1 MYYRQDNTFIYT
13 VKTRTIPKMSKP
25 VIESFVDH
33 DGALKFTVKQINVSL
48 ANAVRRTILA
58 DIPTYCF
65 RTLPHAENRVHITT
79 NTGRLNNEIIK
90 QRMGCIPI
98 HIKANDPDFEHFNVE
113 DYRVVLDVQNTGTAS
128 EYVRTNDFRM
138 VNAKTGKELSE
149 SVVRRIF
156 PPDAIT
162 GGYILIARLMPRLTQ
177 FVEGERLALTAEIG
191 VGTARM
197 DGMYNVVS
205 TCAYC
210 ATPNAEEADK
220 VWAERAK
227 ILERD
232 GNDAASIAFEK
243 KNWYAMEANRYVN
256 PDSFDFIIESL
267 GVYSNVE
274 ILTKACMLLIEKCK
288 KFVSD
293 IENASGDVDV
303 APSETTLT
311 NGYDVTL
318 QNEDYTLGKCIEY
331 FLHTTHYAG
340 SRTLSFCGFRKNHPH
355 DTHSMIRMAF
365 RAPTDVDVEHAYL
378 IQAARDS
385 AAVFESM
392 ISQIH
397 R

>member
-1 MYYRQDNTFIYT
+1 
-13 VKTRTIPKMSKP
+13 MSKP

-33 DGALKFTVKQINVSL
+33 DGTLKFTVKQINVSL

-65 RTLPHAENRVHITT
+65 RTLPHAENRVDITA
-79 NTGRLNNEIIK
+79 NTTRLNNEIIK

-98 HIKANDPDFEHFNVE
+98 HLKANDPDFEHFNVE
-113 DYRVVLDVQNTGTAS
+113 DYRVVLDVQNTGTANA
-128 EYVRTNDFRM
+128 YVTTKDFRM
-138 VNAKTGKELSE
+138 VNVKTGKELSE

-162 GGYILIARLMPRLTQ
+162 SGYILLARLMPRLTQ

-191 VGTARM
+191 VGTSRM

-210 ATPNAEEADK
+210 ATPNVEEAEK

-232 GNDAASIAFEK
+232 GNDPAAIAFEK
-243 KNWYAMEANRYVN
+243 KNWFAMEAQRYTHS
-256 PDSFDFIIESL
+256 DSFDFIIESV
-267 GVYSNVE
+267 GVYSNTE
-274 ILTKACMLLIEKCK
+274 IVTKSCLLLVEKCK
-288 KFVSD
+288 KLISD

-303 APSETTLT
+303 SPSDTTLS

-331 FLHTTHYAG
+331 FIHTNHYAG
-340 SRTLSFCGFRKNHPH
+340 SKTVSFCGFRKNHPH

-365 RAPTDVDVEHAYL
+365 RAPTDADIVHAYL
-378 IQAARDS
+378 IAAARDS
-385 AAVFESM
+385 AAVFESI

>member
-1 MYYRQDNTFIYT
+1 MPEPI
-13 VKTRTIPKMSKP
+13 
-25 VIESFVDH
+25 IESFTDH
-33 DGALKFTVKQINVSL
+33 DGTLKFTVKQINVSL

-65 RTLPHAENRVHITT
+65 RTLPHAENRVQITA
-79 NTGRLNNEIIK
+79 NTTRLNNEIIK

-98 HIKANDPDFEHFNVE
+98 HLKANDPDFEQFNVE
-113 DYRVVLDVQNTGTAS
+113 DYRVVLDVQNTGTANQ
-128 EYVRTNDFRM
+128 YVTTKDFRM
-138 VNAKTGKELSE
+138 VNIKTGKELSE

-162 GGYILIARLMPRLTQ
+162 GGYILIARLIPRLTQ

-205 TCAYC
+205 TCSYS
-210 ATPNAEEADK
+210 ATPNVEEADK

-227 ILERD
+227 LLERE
-232 GNDAASIAFEK
+232 GNDTAAIAFEK
-243 KNWYAMEANRYVN
+243 KNWFAMEANRYIH
-256 PDSFDFIIESL
+256 PDSFDFIIETI
-267 GVYSNVE
+267 GVYSNTE
-274 ILTKACMLLIEKCK
+274 IVTKACMLLIEKCK
-288 KFVSD
+288 KLVSD

-303 APSETTLT
+303 SPSDTTLT

-331 FLHTTHYAG
+331 FIHQNHYLG
-340 SRTLSFCGFRKNHPH
+340 SKTVSFCGFRKNHPH
-355 DTHSMIRMAF
+355 DTHSMIRVAF
-365 RAPTDVDVEHAYL
+365 HAPTDVDIVNTYL
-378 IQAARDS
+378 MQAARDS
-385 AAVFESM
+385 SAVFQSL

>member
-1 MYYRQDNTFIYT
+1 
-13 VKTRTIPKMSKP
+13 MSKP
-25 VIESFVDH
+25 VIESFTDH
-33 DGALKFTVKQINVSL
+33 DGTLKFTVSQINVSL

-65 RTLPHAENRVHITT
+65 RTLPHAENRVDITT
-79 NTGRLNNEIIK
+79 NTTRLNNEIIK

-98 HIKANDPDFEHFNVE
+98 HLKANDPDFEHFNVE
-113 DYRVVLDVQNTGTAS
+113 DYRVVLDVQNTGTATA
-128 EYVRTNDFRM
+128 YVTTKDFRM
-138 VNAKTGKELSE
+138 VTVKTGKELSE

-162 GGYILIARLMPRLTQ
+162 GGYILLARLMPRLTQ

-205 TCAYC
+205 TCSYR
-210 ATPNAEEADK
+210 ATPNVEEAEK
-220 VWAERAK
+220 VWTERAK
-227 ILERD
+227 ALERD
-232 GNDAASIAFEK
+232 GNDLAAIATEK
-243 KNWYAMEANRYVN
+243 KNWFAMEAQRYTHS
-256 PDSFDFIIESL
+256 DSFDFIIESV

-274 ILTKACMLLIEKCK
+274 IVTKSCLLLVEKCK
-288 KFVSD
+288 KMIAD

-303 APSETTLT
+303 APSDTTLS

-331 FLHTTHYAG
+331 FLHTNHYAG
-340 SRTLSFCGFRKNHPH
+340 SKTVSFCGFRKNHPH
-355 DTHSMIRMAF
+355 DTHSMVRLAF
-365 RAPTDVDVEHAYL
+365 HAPTDVDIVHTYL

-385 AAVFESM
+385 AAVFESI

>member
-1 MYYRQDNTFIYT
+1 
-13 VKTRTIPKMSKP
+13 MSKP
-25 VIESFVDH
+25 VIESFTDH
-33 DGALKFTVKQINVSL
+33 DGILKFTVKGVNVSL
-48 ANAVRRTILA
+48 ANAVRRTILS

-79 NTGRLNNEIIK
+79 NTTRLNNEIIK

-177 FVEGERLALTAEIG
+177 FVEGERLALSAEIG

-227 ILERD
+227 MLERD

-256 PDSFDFIIESL
+256 SDSFDFIIESV

-311 NGYDVTL
+311 NGYDVTM

-331 FLHTTHYAG
+331 FLHTTHYMG
-340 SRTLSFCGFRKNHPH
+340 SQTLSFCGFRKSHPH
-355 DTHSMIRMAF
+355 DTHSMVRMAF
-365 RAPTDVDVEHAYL
+365 RAPTDVDIVHAYL

>member
-1 MYYRQDNTFIYT
+1 
-13 VKTRTIPKMSKP
+13 MSKP
-25 VIESFVDH
+25 VIESFTDH
-33 DGALKFTVKQINVSL
+33 DGTLKFTVSGINVSL

-65 RTLPHAENRVHITT
+65 RTLPHAENRVQITA
-79 NTGRLNNEIIK
+79 NTTRLNNEIIK

-98 HIKANDPDFEHFNVE
+98 HIKANDPDFEQFNVA

-128 EYVRTNDFRM
+128 EYVTTKHFRI

-156 PPDAIT
+156 PHDAMT

-177 FVEGERLALTAEIG
+177 NVEGERLALTAEIG

-210 ATPNAEEADK
+210 ATPNVAEADK
-220 VWAERAK
+220 VWAECAK
-227 ILERD
+227 ALERD
-232 GNDAASIAFEK
+232 GNEAAFIASER
-243 KNWYAMEANRYVN
+243 KNWFAMEAQRYTHS
-256 PDSFDFIIESL
+256 DSFDFIIESV
-267 GVYSNVE
+267 GVYSNTE
-274 ILTKACMLLIEKCK
+274 IVTKACLLLVEKCNK
-288 KFVSD
+288 MISD
-293 IENASGDVDV
+293 MENASGDVDV
-303 APSETTLT
+303 APSDTTLS

-318 QNEDYTLGKCIEY
+318 QNEDYTLGKCVEY
-331 FLHTTHYAG
+331 FLHANHYEG
-340 SRTLSFCGFRKNHPH
+340 SRTISFCGFRKNHPH
-355 DTHSMIRMAF
+355 DTHSMIRLAF
-365 RAPTDVDVEHAYL
+365 HAPTDVDIVHTYL
-378 IQAARDS
+378 MQAARDS
-385 AAVFESM
+385 AAVFQSL

>member
-1 MYYRQDNTFIYT
+1 
-13 VKTRTIPKMSKP
+13 MSKP

-33 DGALKFTVKQINVSL
+33 DGTLKFTVKQINVSL

-65 RTLPHAENRVHITT
+65 RTLPHAENRVDITA
-79 NTGRLNNEIIK
+79 NTTRLNNEIIK

-98 HIKANDPDFEHFNVE
+98 HLKANDPDFEHFNVE
-113 DYRVVLDVQNTGTAS
+113 DYRVVLDVQNTGTANA
-128 EYVRTNDFRM
+128 YVTTKDFRM
-138 VNAKTGKELSE
+138 VNVKTGKELSE

-162 GGYILIARLMPRLTQ
+162 SGYILLARLMPRLTQ

-191 VGTARM
+191 VGTSRM

-210 ATPNAEEADK
+210 ATPNVEEAEK

-232 GNDAASIAFEK
+232 GNDPAAIAFEK
-243 KNWYAMEANRYVN
+243 KNWFAMEAQRYTH
-256 PDSFDFIIESL
+256 PDSFDFIIESV
-267 GVYSNVE
+267 GVYSNTE
-274 ILTKACMLLIEKCK
+274 IVTKSCLLLVEKCK
-288 KFVSD
+288 KLISD

-303 APSETTLT
+303 SPSDTTLS

-331 FLHTTHYAG
+331 FIHTNHYAG
-340 SRTLSFCGFRKNHPH
+340 SKTVSFCGFRKNHPH

-365 RAPTDVDVEHAYL
+365 RAPTDADIVHAYL
-378 IQAARDS
+378 IAAARDS
-385 AAVFESM
+385 AAVFESI

>member
-1 MYYRQDNTFIYT
+1 
-13 VKTRTIPKMSKP
+13 MSKP

-33 DGALKFTVKQINVSL
+33 DGTLKFTVKQINVSL

-65 RTLPHAENRVHITT
+65 RTLPHAENRVDITT
-79 NTGRLNNEIIK
+79 NTTRLNNEIIK

-98 HIKANDPDFEHFNVE
+98 HLKANDPDFEHFNVE
-113 DYRVVLDVQNTGTAS
+113 DYRVVLDVQNTGTATA
-128 EYVRTNDFRM
+128 YVTTKDFRM
-138 VNAKTGKELSE
+138 VNMKTGKELSE

-162 GGYILIARLMPRLTQ
+162 GGYILLARLMPRLTQ

-210 ATPNAEEADK
+210 ATPNTEEADK

-227 ILERD
+227 ILDRD
-232 GNDAASIAFEK
+232 GNDAAAIAFEK
-243 KNWYAMEANRYVN
+243 KNWYAMEANRYVV
-256 PDSFDFIIESL
+256 PDSFDFIIETV

-274 ILTKACMLLIEKCK
+274 ILTKACLLLVEKCNK
-288 KFVSD
+288 LVSD

-303 APSETTLT
+303 TPSDTTLS
-311 NGYDVTL
+311 NGYDITM

-331 FLHTTHYAG
+331 FIHTNHYAG
-340 SRTLSFCGFRKNHPH
+340 SKTVSFCGFRKNHPH
-355 DTHSMIRMAF
+355 DTHSIIRVAF
-365 RAPTDVDVEHAYL
+365 RAPTDVEIVHAYL

-385 AAVFESM
+385 AAVFESL

>member
-1 MYYRQDNTFIYT
+1 MYIDNPNTLLYT
-13 VKTRTIPKMSKP
+13 VKTTTMSKP
-25 VIESFVDH
+25 VIESFTDH
-33 DGALKFTVKQINVSL
+33 DGTLRFTVSQINVSL
-48 ANAVRRTILA
+48 ANAVRRTMLS

-65 RTLPHAENRVHITT
+65 RTLPHAENRVDITA
-79 NTGRLNNEIIK
+79 NTTRLNNEIIK

-98 HIKANDPDFEHFNVE
+98 HLKANDPDFEHFNVE
-113 DYRVVLDVQNTGTAS
+113 DYRVVLDVQNTGTANA
-128 EYVRTNDFRM
+128 YVTTKDFRM
-138 VNAKTGKELSE
+138 VNVKTGKELSE

-162 GGYILIARLMPRLTQ
+162 SGYILLARLMPRLTQ

-205 TCAYC
+205 TCAYRS
-210 ATPNAEEADK
+210 TPNVEEAEK

-232 GNDAASIAFEK
+232 GNDPAAIAFEK
-243 KNWYAMEANRYVN
+243 KNWFAMEAQRYTH
-256 PDSFDFIIESL
+256 PDSFDFIIESV
-267 GVYSNVE
+267 GVYSNTE
-274 ILTKACMLLIEKCK
+274 IVTKSCLLLVEKCK
-288 KFVSD
+288 KLISD

-303 APSETTLT
+303 SPSDTTLS

-331 FLHTTHYAG
+331 FIHTNHYAG
-340 SRTLSFCGFRKNHPH
+340 SKTVSFCGFRKNHPH

-365 RAPTDVDVEHAYL
+365 RAPTDADIVHAYL
-378 IQAARDS
+378 IAAARDS
-385 AAVFESM
+385 AAVFDSI

>member
-1 MYYRQDNTFIYT
+1 
-13 VKTRTIPKMSKP
+13 MSKP
-25 VIESFVDH
+25 VIESFTDH
-33 DGALKFTVKQINVSL
+33 DGTLKFTVSQINVSL

-58 DIPTYCF
+58 DIPTFCF
-65 RTLPHAENRVHITT
+65 RTLPHAENRVDITT
-79 NTGRLNNEIIK
+79 NTTRLNNEIIK

-98 HIKANDPDFEHFNVE
+98 HLKANDPDFEHFNVE
-113 DYRVVLDVQNTGTAS
+113 DYRVVLDVQNTGTATT
-128 EYVRTNDFRM
+128 YVTTKDFRM
-138 VNAKTGKELSE
+138 VNVKTGKELSE

-162 GGYILIARLMPRLTQ
+162 GGYILLARLMPRLTQ

-205 TCAYC
+205 TCSYR
-210 ATPNAEEADK
+210 ATPNVEEAEK
-220 VWAERAK
+220 VWTERAK
-227 ILERD
+227 ALERD
-232 GNDAASIAFEK
+232 GNDLAAIATEK
-243 KNWYAMEANRYVN
+243 KNWFAMEAQRYTHS
-256 PDSFDFIIESL
+256 DSFDFIVESV

-274 ILTKACMLLIEKCK
+274 IVTKSCLLLIEKCK
-288 KFVSD
+288 KMISD

-303 APSETTLT
+303 APSDTTLS

-331 FLHTTHYAG
+331 FLHTNHYAG
-340 SRTLSFCGFRKNHPH
+340 SKTVSFCGFRKNHPH
-355 DTHSMIRMAF
+355 DTHSMIRIAF
-365 RAPTDVDVEHAYL
+365 HAPTDVDIVHTYL

-385 AAVFESM
+385 AAVFES
-392 ISQIH
+392 IVSQIH

>member
-1 MYYRQDNTFIYT
+1 MYYREHIS
-13 VKTRTIPKMSKP
+13 KTMAQHQNQKP
-25 VIESFVDH
+25 VIESFTDH
-33 DGALKFTVKQINVSL
+33 DGTLKFTVSQINVSL
-48 ANAVRRTILA
+48 ANAVRRTMLS

-65 RTLPHAENRVHITT
+65 RTLPHAENRVDITA
-79 NTGRLNNEIIK
+79 NTTRLNNEIIK

-98 HIKANDPDFEHFNVE
+98 HLKANDPDFEHFNVE
-113 DYRVVLDVQNTGTAS
+113 DYRVVLDVQNTGTAN
-128 EYVRTNDFRM
+128 EYATTKDFRM
-138 VNAKTGKELSE
+138 MNMKTGKELSE

-232 GNDAASIAFEK
+232 GNDAAAIAFEK
-243 KNWYAMEANRYVN
+243 KNWYAMEAQRYVK
-256 PDSFDFIIESL
+256 PDSFDFIVESV
-267 GVYSNVE
+267 GVYSNSE
-274 ILTKACMLLIEKCK
+274 IVTKACLLLVEKCK
-288 KFVSD
+288 KLISD

-303 APSETTLT
+303 APSDTTLS
-311 NGYDVTL
+311 NGYDITM
-318 QNEDYTLGKCIEY
+318 QNEDYTMGKCIEY
-331 FLHTTHYAG
+331 FIHTKHYAG
-340 SRTLSFCGFRKNHPH
+340 SKTVSFCGFRKNHPH

-365 RAPTDVDVEHAYL
+365 RAPTDADIVNTYL

-385 AAVFESM
+385 AAVFESL

>member
-1 MYYRQDNTFIYT
+1 
-13 VKTRTIPKMSKP
+13 MSKP
-25 VIESFVDH
+25 VIESFTDH
-33 DGALKFTVKQINVSL
+33 DGTLKFTVKGINVSL

-65 RTLPHAENRVHITT
+65 RTLPHAENRVQITA
-79 NTGRLNNEIIK
+79 NTTRLNNEIIK

-98 HIKANDPDFEHFNVE
+98 HIKANDPDFEQFNVA

-128 EYVRTNDFRM
+128 EYVTTKHFRI

-156 PPDAIT
+156 PPDAMT

-177 FVEGERLALTAEIG
+177 NVEGERLALTAEIG

-210 ATPNAEEADK
+210 ATPNVAEADK
-220 VWAERAK
+220 VWAECAK
-227 ILERD
+227 ALERD
-232 GNDAASIAFEK
+232 GNEAAFIASER
-243 KNWYAMEANRYVN
+243 KNWFAMEAQRYTH
-256 PDSFDFIIESL
+256 PDSFDFIIESV
-267 GVYSNVE
+267 GVYSNTE
-274 ILTKACMLLIEKCK
+274 IVTKACLLIVEKCNK
-288 KFVSD
+288 MISD

-303 APSETTLT
+303 APSDTTLS
-311 NGYDVTL
+311 NGYDVTM

-331 FLHTTHYAG
+331 FLHTNHYEG
-340 SRTLSFCGFRKNHPH
+340 SRTISFCGFRKNHPH
-355 DTHSMIRMAF
+355 DTHSMIRLAF
-365 RAPTDVDVEHAYL
+365 HAPTDVDIVHTYL
-378 IQAARDS
+378 MQAARDS
-385 AAVFESM
+385 AAVFQSL

>member
-1 MYYRQDNTFIYT
+1 
-13 VKTRTIPKMSKP
+13 MSKP
-25 VIESFVDH
+25 IIESFTDH
-33 DGALKFTVKQINVSL
+33 DGTLKFTVKGINVSL

-65 RTLPHAENRVHITT
+65 RTLPHAENRVQITT
-79 NTGRLNNEIIK
+79 NTTRLNNEIIK
-90 QRMGCIPI
+90 QRMGCVPI
-98 HIKANDPDFEHFNVE
+98 HIKANDPDFENFNVE

-128 EYVRTNDFRM
+128 EYVTTKHFRM
-138 VNAKTGKELSE
+138 VNAKTGKEVSE

-156 PPDAIT
+156 PPDKIT

-205 TCAYC
+205 TGAYC
-210 ATPNAEEADK
+210 STPNVEEADK
-220 VWAERAK
+220 VWTECAK
-227 ILERD
+227 VLDRD
-232 GNDAASIAFEK
+232 GNDAGFIASEK
-243 KNWYAMEANRYVN
+243 KNWFAMEAQRYTHS
-256 PDSFDFIIESL
+256 DSFDFIIESV

-274 ILTKACMLLIEKCK
+274 ILTKACLLLVEKCNK
-288 KFVSD
+288 MISD

-303 APSETTLT
+303 APSDTTLS

-318 QNEDYTLGKCIEY
+318 QNEDYTLGKCVEY
-331 FLHTTHYAG
+331 FIHTNHYEG
-340 SRTLSFCGFRKNHPH
+340 SRTVSFCGFRKTHPH

-365 RAPTDVDVEHAYL
+365 HAPTDDDIVNTYL
-378 IQAARDS
+378 IQAARES
-385 AAVFESM
+385 AAVFQSL

>member
-1 MYYRQDNTFIYT
+1 
-13 VKTRTIPKMSKP
+13 
-25 VIESFVDH
+25 
-33 DGALKFTVKQINVSL
+33 VSL
-48 ANAVRRTILA
+48 ANAVRRTILS

-79 NTGRLNNEIIK
+79 NTTRLNNEIIK

-177 FVEGERLALTAEIG
+177 FVEGERLALSAEIG

-227 ILERD
+227 MLERD

-256 PDSFDFIIESL
+256 SDSFDFIIESV

-311 NGYDVTL
+311 NGYDVTM

-331 FLHTTHYAG
+331 FLHTTHYMG
-340 SRTLSFCGFRKNHPH
+340 SQTLSFCGFRKSHPH
-355 DTHSMIRMAF
+355 DTHSMVRMAF
-365 RAPTDVDVEHAYL
+365 RAPTDVDIVHAYL

>member
-1 MYYRQDNTFIYT
+1 
-13 VKTRTIPKMSKP
+13 MSKP
-25 VIESFVDH
+25 VIESFTDH
-33 DGALKFTVKQINVSL
+33 DGTLKFTVKGINVSL

-65 RTLPHAENRVHITT
+65 RTLPHAENRVQITA
-79 NTGRLNNEIIK
+79 NTTRLNNEIIK

-98 HIKANDPDFEHFNVE
+98 HIKANDPDFEQFNVA

-128 EYVRTNDFRM
+128 EYVTTKHFRI

-156 PPDAIT
+156 PPDAMT
-162 GGYILIARLMPRLTQ
+162 GGYILIVRLMPRLTQ
-177 FVEGERLALTAEIG
+177 NVEGERLALTAEIG

-210 ATPNAEEADK
+210 ATPNVAEADK
-220 VWAERAK
+220 VWAECAK
-227 ILERD
+227 ALERD
-232 GNDAASIAFEK
+232 GNEAAFIASEK
-243 KNWYAMEANRYVN
+243 KNWFAMEAQRYTHS
-256 PDSFDFIIESL
+256 DSFDFMIESV
-267 GVYSNVE
+267 GVYSNTE
-274 ILTKACMLLIEKCK
+274 IVTKACLLIVEKCNK
-288 KFVSD
+288 LVSD

-303 APSETTLT
+303 VPSDTTLS

-331 FLHTTHYAG
+331 FLHTNHYEG
-340 SRTLSFCGFRKNHPH
+340 SRTVSFCGFRKNHPH
-355 DTHSMIRMAF
+355 DTHSMIRLAF
-365 RAPTDVDVEHAYL
+365 HAPTDVDIVHTYL

-385 AAVFESM
+385 AAVFESL

>member
-1 MYYRQDNTFIYT
+1 
-13 VKTRTIPKMSKP
+13 MSKP
-25 VIESFVDH
+25 IIESFVDH
-33 DGALKFTVKQINVSL
+33 DGTLKFTVSQINVSL

-65 RTLPHAENRVHITT
+65 RTLPHAENRVDITA
-79 NTGRLNNEIIK
+79 NTTRLNNEIIK

-98 HIKANDPDFEHFNVE
+98 HLKANDPDFENFNVE
-113 DYRVVLDVQNTGTAS
+113 DYRVVLDVQNTGTATA
-128 EYVRTNDFRM
+128 YVTTKDFRI
-138 VNAKTGKELSE
+138 VNVKTGKELSE

-156 PPDAIT
+156 PPDTIT

-210 ATPNAEEADK
+210 TTPNVEAAEK
-220 VWAERAK
+220 VWAECAK

-232 GNDAASIAFEK
+232 GNDAATIAFEK
-243 KNWYAMEANRYVN
+243 KNWFSMEAQRYTHPN
-256 PDSFDFIIESL
+256 SFDFIIESV

-274 ILTKACMLLIEKCK
+274 IVTKSCMLLVEKCK
-288 KFVSD
+288 KMIAD

-303 APSETTLT
+303 APSDTTLS
-311 NGYDVTL
+311 NGYDVTM

-331 FLHTTHYAG
+331 FLHTNHYEG
-340 SRTLSFCGFRKNHPH
+340 SKTVSFCGFRKNHPH
-355 DTHSMIRMAF
+355 DTHSMIRVAF
-365 RAPTDVDVEHAYL
+365 RAPTDVDIVHTYL
-378 IQAARDS
+378 IAAARDS
-385 AAVFESM
+385 AAVFESL

>member
-1 MYYRQDNTFIYT
+1 
-13 VKTRTIPKMSKP
+13 MSKP
-25 VIESFVDH
+25 VIESFMDH
-33 DGALKFTVKQINVSL
+33 DGVLKFTVKGVNVSL
-48 ANAVRRTILA
+48 ANAVRRTILS

-79 NTGRLNNEIIK
+79 NTTRLNNEIIK

-162 GGYILIARLMPRLTQ
+162 GGYILITRLMPRLTQ
-177 FVEGERLALTAEIG
+177 FVEGERIALTAEIG

-227 ILERD
+227 MLERD
-232 GNDAASIAFEK
+232 GNDAATIAFEK
-243 KNWYAMEANRYVN
+243 KNWYAMEAQRHVK
-256 PDSFDFIIESL
+256 PDSFDFIIESV

-274 ILTKACMLLIEKCK
+274 ILTKACMLFIEKCK
-288 KFVSD
+288 KLISD

-303 APSETTLT
+303 VPSDTTLT
-311 NGYDVTL
+311 NGYDVTM

-331 FLHTTHYAG
+331 FLHTNHYEG
-340 SRTLSFCGFRKNHPH
+340 SRTLSFCGFRKSHPH

-365 RAPTDVDVEHAYL
+365 RAPTDVDMVHTYL
-378 IQAARDS
+378 IAAARES
-385 AAVFESM
+385 AAVFESL

>member
-1 MYYRQDNTFIYT
+1 
-13 VKTRTIPKMSKP
+13 MSKP
-25 VIESFVDH
+25 IIASLTDH
-33 DGALKFTVKQINVSL
+33 DGTLNFTVKGINVSL

-65 RTLPHAENRVHITT
+65 RTLPHAENRVQITA
-79 NTGRLNNEIIK
+79 NTTRLNNEIIK

-98 HIKANDPDFEHFNVE
+98 HIKANDPDFENFNIE
-113 DYRVVLDVQNTGTAS
+113 DYRVVLDVQNTGTAN
-128 EYVRTNDFRM
+128 EYVTTKDFRM
-138 VNAKTGKELSE
+138 TNVKTGKELSE

-210 ATPNAEEADK
+210 STPHVEEADK

-232 GNDAASIAFEK
+232 GNDAAAIAFEK
-243 KNWYAMEANRYVN
+243 KNWFAMEAQRHTH
-256 PDSFDFIIESL
+256 PDSFDYVIESV

-274 ILTKACMLLIEKCK
+274 ILTKACLLLIEKCK
-288 KFVSD
+288 KMISD

-303 APSETTLT
+303 APSDTTLS
-311 NGYDVTL
+311 NGYDITL

-331 FLHTTHYAG
+331 FIHTNHYMG
-340 SRTLSFCGFRKNHPH
+340 SRTVSFCGFRKNHPH

-365 RAPTDVDVEHAYL
+365 RAPTDGDIVHTYL

-385 AAVFESM
+385 AAVFESL

>member
-1 MYYRQDNTFIYT
+1 
-13 VKTRTIPKMSKP
+13 MSKP

-33 DGALKFTVKQINVSL
+33 DGTLKFTVKQINVSL

-65 RTLPHAENRVHITT
+65 RTLPHAENRVDITA
-79 NTGRLNNEIIK
+79 NTTRLNNEIIK

-98 HIKANDPDFEHFNVE
+98 HLKANDPDFEHFNVE
-113 DYRVVLDVQNTGTAS
+113 DYRVVLDVQNTGTANA
-128 EYVRTNDFRM
+128 YVTTKDFRM
-138 VNAKTGKELSE
+138 VNVKTGKELSE

-162 GGYILIARLMPRLTQ
+162 SGYILLARLMPRLTQ

-191 VGTARM
+191 VGTSRM

-210 ATPNAEEADK
+210 ATPNVEEAEK

-232 GNDAASIAFEK
+232 GNDPAAIAFEK
-243 KNWYAMEANRYVN
+243 KNWFAMEAQRYTH
-256 PDSFDFIIESL
+256 PDSFDFIIESV
-267 GVYSNVE
+267 GVYSNTE
-274 ILTKACMLLIEKCK
+274 IVTKSCLLLVEKCK
-288 KFVSD
+288 KLISD

-303 APSETTLT
+303 SPSDTTLS
-311 NGYDVTL
+311 NGYDVTM

-331 FLHTTHYAG
+331 FIHTNHYAG
-340 SRTLSFCGFRKNHPH
+340 SKTVSFCGFRKNHPH

-365 RAPTDVDVEHAYL
+365 RAPTDADIVHAYL
-378 IQAARDS
+378 IAAARDS
-385 AAVFESM
+385 AAVFESI

>member
-1 MYYRQDNTFIYT
+1 
-13 VKTRTIPKMSKP
+13 MSKP
-25 VIESFVDH
+25 VIESFMDH
-33 DGALKFTVKQINVSL
+33 DGVLKFTVKGVNVSL
-48 ANAVRRTILA
+48 ANAVRRTILS

-79 NTGRLNNEIIK
+79 NTTRLNNEIIK

-162 GGYILIARLMPRLTQ
+162 GGYILITRLMPRLTQ
-177 FVEGERLALTAEIG
+177 FVEGERIALTAEIG

-227 ILERD
+227 MLERD
-232 GNDAASIAFEK
+232 GNDAATIAFEK
-243 KNWYAMEANRYVN
+243 KNWYAMEAQRHVK
-256 PDSFDFIIESL
+256 PDSFDFAVQTIGIYE
-267 GVYSNVE
+267 NVE
-274 ILTKACMLLIEKCK
+274 LLQKACEILIDKMNKIDGFIDRDEIRINDSLNTMENCFDIILENVPADK
-288 KFVSD
+288 KIAILKIVRNVTGLGLKESKD
-293 IENASGDVDV
+293 IVDNV
-303 APSETTLT
+303 PKVL
-311 NGYDVTL
+311 
-318 QNEDYTLGKCIEY
+318 
-331 FLHTTHYAG
+331 
-340 SRTLSFCGFRKNHPH
+340 
-355 DTHSMIRMAF
+355 
-365 RAPTDVDVEHAYL
+365 
-378 IQAARDS
+378 
-385 AAVFESM
+385 
-392 ISQIH
+392 
-397 R
+397 

>member
-1 MYYRQDNTFIYT
+1 
-13 VKTRTIPKMSKP
+13 MSKP
-25 VIESFVDH
+25 VIESFTDH
-33 DGALKFTVKQINVSL
+33 DGTLKFTVKGINVSL

-65 RTLPHAENRVHITT
+65 RTLPHAENRVQITA
-79 NTGRLNNEIIK
+79 NTTRLNNEIIK

-98 HIKANDPDFEHFNVE
+98 HIKANDPDFEQFNVA

-128 EYVRTNDFRM
+128 EYVTTKHFRI

-156 PPDAIT
+156 PPDAMT

-177 FVEGERLALTAEIG
+177 NVEGERLALTAEIG

-210 ATPNAEEADK
+210 ATPNVAEADK
-220 VWAERAK
+220 VWAECAK
-227 ILERD
+227 ALERD
-232 GNDAASIAFEK
+232 GNEAAFIASEK
-243 KNWYAMEANRYVN
+243 KNWFAMEAQRYTHS
-256 PDSFDFIIESL
+256 DSFDFIIESV
-267 GVYSNVE
+267 GVYSNTE
-274 ILTKACMLLIEKCK
+274 IVTKACLLIVEKCNK
-288 KFVSD
+288 LVSD

-303 APSETTLT
+303 APSDTTLS

-331 FLHTTHYAG
+331 FLHTNHYEG
-340 SRTLSFCGFRKNHPH
+340 SRTVSFCGFRKNHPH

-365 RAPTDVDVEHAYL
+365 HAPTDVDIVHTYL

-385 AAVFESM
+385 AAVFQSL

>member
-1 MYYRQDNTFIYT
+1 
-13 VKTRTIPKMSKP
+13 MSKP
-25 VIESFVDH
+25 VIESFTDH
-33 DGALKFTVKQINVSL
+33 DGTLKFTVKGINVSL

-65 RTLPHAENRVHITT
+65 RTLPHAENRVQITA
-79 NTGRLNNEIIK
+79 NTTRLNNEIIK

-98 HIKANDPDFEHFNVE
+98 HIKANDPDFEQFNVA

-128 EYVRTNDFRM
+128 EYVTTKHFRI

-156 PPDAIT
+156 PPDAMT

-177 FVEGERLALTAEIG
+177 NVEGERLALTAEIG

-210 ATPNAEEADK
+210 ATPNVAEADK
-220 VWAERAK
+220 VWVECAK
-227 ILERD
+227 ALERD
-232 GNDAASIAFEK
+232 GNEAAFIASER
-243 KNWYAMEANRYVN
+243 KNWFAMEAQRYTH
-256 PDSFDFIIESL
+256 PDSFDFIIESV
-267 GVYSNVE
+267 GVYSNTE
-274 ILTKACMLLIEKCK
+274 IVTKSCLLLVEKCNK
-288 KFVSD
+288 MISD

-303 APSETTLT
+303 APSDTTLS
-311 NGYDVTL
+311 NGYDVTM

-331 FLHTTHYAG
+331 FLHTNHYEG
-340 SRTLSFCGFRKNHPH
+340 SRTISFCGFRKNHPH
-355 DTHSMIRMAF
+355 DTHSMIRLAF
-365 RAPTDVDVEHAYL
+365 HAPTDVDIVHTYL
-378 IQAARDS
+378 MQAARDS
-385 AAVFESM
+385 AAVFQSL

>member
-1 MYYRQDNTFIYT
+1 
-13 VKTRTIPKMSKP
+13 MSKP

-33 DGALKFTVKQINVSL
+33 DGTLRFTVKGINVSL

-65 RTLPHAENRVHITT
+65 RTLPHAENRVQITA
-79 NTGRLNNEIIK
+79 NTTRLNNEIIK

-98 HIKANDPDFEHFNVE
+98 HIKANDPDFEQFNVA

-128 EYVRTNDFRM
+128 EYVTTKHFRI

-156 PPDAIT
+156 PHDAMT

-210 ATPNAEEADK
+210 ATPNVAEADK
-220 VWAERAK
+220 VWAECAK
-227 ILERD
+227 ALERD
-232 GNDAASIAFEK
+232 GNDAAFIASER
-243 KNWYAMEANRYVN
+243 KNWFAMEAQRYTHT
-256 PDSFDFIIESL
+256 DSFDFIIESV
-267 GVYSNVE
+267 GVYSNTE
-274 ILTKACMLLIEKCK
+274 IVTKACLLLVEKCNK
-288 KFVSD
+288 MISD
-293 IENASGDVDV
+293 MENASGDVDV
-303 APSETTLT
+303 APSDTTLS

-331 FLHTTHYAG
+331 FLHTNHYEG
-340 SRTLSFCGFRKNHPH
+340 SRTVSFCGFRKNHPH

-365 RAPTDVDVEHAYL
+365 HAPTDVDIVHTYL

-385 AAVFESM
+385 AAVFQSL

>member
-1 MYYRQDNTFIYT
+1 
-13 VKTRTIPKMSKP
+13 MSKP
-25 VIESFVDH
+25 VIESFMDH
-33 DGALKFTVKQINVSL
+33 DGVLKFTVKGVNVSL
-48 ANAVRRTILA
+48 ANAVRRTILS

-79 NTGRLNNEIIK
+79 NTTRLNNEIIK

-138 VNAKTGKELSE
+138 VNAKTGKEVSE

-162 GGYILIARLMPRLTQ
+162 GGYILITRLMPRLTQ
-177 FVEGERLALTAEIG
+177 FVEGERIALTAEIG

-227 ILERD
+227 MLERD
-232 GNDAASIAFEK
+232 GNDAATIAFEK
-243 KNWYAMEANRYVN
+243 KNWYAMEAQRHVK
-256 PDSFDFIIESL
+256 PDSFDFIIESV

-274 ILTKACMLLIEKCK
+274 ILTKACMLFIEKCK
-288 KFVSD
+288 KLISD

-303 APSETTLT
+303 VPSDTTLT
-311 NGYDVTL
+311 NGYDVTM

-331 FLHTTHYAG
+331 FLHTNHYEG
-340 SRTLSFCGFRKNHPH
+340 SRTLSFCGFRKSHPH

-365 RAPTDVDVEHAYL
+365 RAPTDVDMVHTYL

-385 AAVFESM
+385 AAVFESL